1 MDRYIIV
8 LVFSMLL
15 SVSCADGITGG
26 GPDVPDREPGELP
39 ESTLTAGLTPSV
51 INSGYY
57 ESSRPSNADSSCVGG
72 MISAF
77 PVNAA
82 LLTDGNRQYVG
93 YYDGNHQMVIAQ
105 RTLPSGPWK
114 YCRLDEFI
122 DWDPHNYITMTKNS
136 QGCLLVSGNMHMD
149 PLVLFTTDESGEIST
164 LRRISPVVDPSK
176 EVSTTYPRF
185 LHLSDGTLIFHYRDG
200 ESGDGVEIY
209 CQQYPDGSFGP
220 YLDTPLIDGT
230 AGGYNMS
237 AYMIE
242 PAMGPD
248 GIYHLVWV
256 WRDSGNADT
265 CHDLSYA
272 WSRDL
277 KIWYGS
283 DGRQVT
289 LPIDFTMKQLIVD
302 PVPTQGGLNNS
313 GVTLGFDAQDRP
325 IIGYYKFDENGHTN
339 VYLARLEDGKWN
351 IKKVSD
357 TKWRWYFTGTGT
369 LVKQFTIGT
378 PTLESD
384 GEITIWYR
392 RYEEDGTKI
401 DGKECWVDP
410 ETLET
415 LLVQNERSK
424 VSEYPDW
431 SRVVMTPYDG
441 EGTLRV
447 NYVTDS
453 GSASSGARYFLRWDS
468 LPNNRDVKPTVK
480 IPQPSK
486 LIVVRY

>member
-1 MDRYIIV
+1 MYRYWIV
-8 LVFSMLL
+8 FVFSILV
-15 SVSCADGITGG
+15 SVACVDKMPDGGTGASG
-26 GPDVPDREPGELP
+26 TEPGELP
-39 ESTLTAGLTPSV
+39 QSSLGAGETPSMT
-51 INSGYY
+51 NSGFY
-57 ESSRPSNADSSCVGG
+57 ESIRPSNADSSCVGR
-72 MISAF
+72 MLSAF

-82 LLTDGNRQYVG
+82 LLTDGSSQYVG
-93 YYDGNHQMVIAQ
+93 YYEGNHQMVIAQ

-122 DWDPHNYITMTKNS
+122 DWDPHCYITMVKNS

-149 PLVLFTTDESGEIST
+149 PMVMFTTDESGDIST
-164 LRRISPVVDPSK
+164 LRRIAPVVDAGK

-185 LHLSDGTLIFHYRDG
+185 ILLSDGTLIFHYRDG
-200 ESGDGVEIY
+200 KSGDGVEIY
-209 CQQYPDGSFGP
+209 HRQNPDGTFSP
-220 YLDTPLIDGT
+220 YLDVPLVDGT
-230 AGGYNMS
+230 AGGYDMS

-242 PAMGPD
+242 PTMGPD
-248 GIYHLVWV
+248 GNWHLVWV
-256 WRDSGNADT
+256 WRDSGNAET

-277 KIWYGS
+277 KTWYGV
-283 DGRQVT
+283 DGSQIT

-302 PVPTQGGLNNS
+302 PVPTQGGINNS
-313 GVTLGFDAQDRP
+313 GVTLGFDAEGRP
-325 IIGYYKFDENGHTN
+325 MIGYYKFDENGHTN
-339 VYLARLEDGKWN
+339 VYIARLEDGRWN
-351 IKKVSD
+351 IRKVSD
-357 TKWRWYFTGTGT
+357 TEWRWYFSGTGT
-369 LVKQFTIGT
+369 LIKQFTIGQ
-378 PTLESD
+378 PTVESD

-401 DGKECWVDP
+401 EGKECWLHP
-410 ETLET
+410 ETLEV

-431 SRVVMTPYDG
+431 SRKVMTPYDG
-441 EGTLRV
+441 EGTLHV

-468 LPNNRDVKPTVK
+468 LPNNRDARPTVK

-486 LIVVRY
+486 LIVVKY